1 VIKWTKS
8 TYGRYKCNI
17 DALFSSSLNMVGIG
31 ICLCDDQGE
40 FVMAKTNIFSPLFD
54 VNGGVD
60 GCLHTVLQ
68 WLDAL

>member
-1 VIKWTKS
+1 
-8 TYGRYKCNI
+8 
-17 DALFSSSLNMVGIG
+17 MVGIG